1 LKNISSDEKAV
12 TVNGFDGG
20 GEEASQVL
28 TADFIEH
35 PNVKPGSLQRRD
47 YQVDLASLCSSQNT
61 LLVVPTGL
69 GKTAIALLV
78 VADLLRNYPEKK
90 CLLLAP
96 TRPLCHQ
103 HYRFLQKHLTIDE
116 DKIQVITGTDAL
128 DLRREKWI
136 SQIICAT
143 PQIIVRDIARGLIG
157 LEDISLIIFDE
168 AHRAVGEYAYCSIGK
183 NFAKTALGGRM
194 MGMTAS
200 LPDDERRVKEILLN
214 LDLAKIEFRDESS
227 PDVKPYVQKTD
238 VEVSEVSL
246 PPVIQ
251 NIRSALRSAISV
263 RVRRLRSAGLV
274 TLPNVG
280 SVGMKK
286 LLDIRAEVERRG
298 DQQARS
304 DLTAA
309 IRLNHAVTL
318 LETQSI
324 RSFTKFFDR
333 LAERYQGVG
342 FRRLMEDPQIRTA
355 YESARGALLL
365 GVEHPKIDE
374 LKKLLKS
381 LGKAEKVIV
390 FASYRDSV
398 EDIYESLCA
407 DGLRARYLIGKSGRG
422 QSQDEQV
429 RTIEDMR
436 SGLFDILV
444 ATQVG
449 EEGLDISECN
459 LVVFYDNVPSAVRF
473 IQRRGRTGR
482 EAPGRVI
489 ALVAKGTK
497 DESYYWSGKRRMQ
510 SSRKIAAN
518 LEKSKRDTEG
528 PMDKYVDRVKTS
540 PLIYVDTRESLL
552 LVDELKKQGS
562 RVDVKALPMGDFV
575 LSTDVVAERKTAEDF
590 VKSVIDGRLFNQLVA
605 MRETY
610 PRPILILEGDRRRAV
625 GIGSAAFLGALA
637 SVISD
642 FQVSIFTSSDES
654 ETAQILFHIA
664 RREQMDK
671 KKEVRIRSGRKPA
684 SISDMQKYIVA
695 GLPGVSTV
703 LADRFLRELKT
714 VANIFNSR
722 EKDLMRVEGVGEKLA
737 KRIRE
742 ISTKEYIS
750 EPTTTTNADAT
761 INTTTDEE
769 LQ

>member
-1 LKNISSDEKAV
+1 MV
-12 TVNGFDGG
+12 T
-20 GEEASQVL
+20 
-28 TADFIEH
+28 DFIEH
-35 PNVKPGSLQRRD
+35 PNVKPSSLQRRD

-78 VADLLRNYPEKK
+78 VAELLRNHPEKK
-90 CLLLAP
+90 CLMLAP

-103 HYRFLQKHLTIDE
+103 HYSFFQKHLTVSE
-116 DKIQVITGTDAL
+116 EKIQVITGTDLL
-128 DLRREKWI
+128 DLRREKWGG
-136 SQIICAT
+136 QIICAT
-143 PQIIVRDIARGLIG
+143 PQITVRDIARGLVNLG
-157 LEDISLIIFDE
+157 DLSLIIFDE
-168 AHRAVGEYAYCSIGK
+168 AHRAVGDYAYCSIGK
-183 NFAKTALGGRM
+183 NFAKIASGGRM

-214 LDLAKIEFRDESS
+214 LDLAKVEFRDEAS
-227 PDVKPYVQKTD
+227 PDVKPYVQKTN
-238 VEVSEVSL
+238 VEVTEVSL
-246 PPVIQ
+246 PPIIQ
-251 NIRSALRSAISV
+251 NIRNALRGAVSV
-263 RVRRLRSAGLV
+263 RVRRLRDAGLV
-274 TLPNVG
+274 TLSSYG

-309 IRLNHAVTL
+309 IRLNHAITL
-318 LETQSI
+318 LETQSV

-342 FRRLMEDPQIRTA
+342 FRRLMEDQQIRAA

-374 LKKLLKS
+374 LKKILKS
-381 LGKAEKVIV
+381 LGASEKAIV

-398 EDIYESLCA
+398 EDIYESLCT

-422 QSQDEQV
+422 QSQDQQV
-429 RTIEDMR
+429 QTIEDMR

-497 DESYYWSGKRRMQ
+497 DESYYWSGQRRMQ

-575 LSTDVVAERKTAEDF
+575 LSTDVVVERKTAEDF

-605 MRETY
+605 MREAY
-610 PRPILILEGDRRRAV
+610 PRPLLILEGDRRKAV

-637 SVISD
+637 SVVSD

-684 SISDMQKYIVA
+684 SISDQQKYIVA

-714 VANIFNSR
+714 IAKIFNAG
-722 EKDLMRVEGVGEKLA
+722 EEELMQVGGVGEKLA
-737 KRIRE
+737 KRITE
-742 ISTKEYIS
+742 ISRKEYTP
-750 EPTTTTNADAT
+750 EPITSAT
-761 INTTTDEE
+761 SDNSATDEE
-769 LQ
+769 PQQQQ

>member
-1 LKNISSDEKAV
+1 ME
-12 TVNGFDGG
+12 G
-20 GEEASQVL
+20 GEEALPVL
-28 TADFIEH
+28 VADFIEH

-78 VADLLRNYPEKK
+78 VAELLKNYPEKK
-90 CLLLAP
+90 CLMLAP

-103 HYRFLQKHLTIDE
+103 HYRFLQKHLTVDE
-116 DKIQVITGTDAL
+116 DKIQVITGTDLL
-128 DLRREKWI
+128 DLRREKW
-136 SQIICAT
+136 SGQIICAT
-143 PQIIVRDIARGLIG
+143 PQITVRDIARGLVTLG
-157 LEDISLIIFDE
+157 DLSLIIFDE
-168 AHRAVGEYAYCSIGK
+168 AHRAVGDYAYCSIGK
-183 NFAKTALGGRM
+183 NFSKISQGGRM

-200 LPDDERRVKEILLN
+200 LPDDEKRVKEILLN
-214 LDLAKIEFRDESS
+214 LDLAKVEFRDEAS

-238 VEVSEVSL
+238 VEVTEVSL

-251 NIRSALRSAISV
+251 NIRNALRGAVSV
-263 RVRRLRSAGLV
+263 RVRRLRDAGLV
-274 TLPNVG
+274 TLPSYGN
-280 SVGMKK
+280 VGMKK

-309 IRLNHAVTL
+309 IRLNHAITL
-318 LETQSI
+318 LETQSV

-342 FRRLMEDPQIRTA
+342 FRKLMEDQQIRAA

-374 LKKLLKS
+374 LKKILKS
-381 LGKAEKVIV
+381 LGASEKAIV

-422 QSQDEQV
+422 QSQDQQV

-436 SGLFDILV
+436 GGLFDILV

-459 LVVFYDNVPSAVRF
+459 LVIFYDNVPSAVRF

-482 EAPGRVI
+482 ESPGRVI

-497 DESYYWSGKRRMQ
+497 DESYYWSGQRRMQ

-528 PMDKYVDRVKTS
+528 PMDKYVDRVKIS

-552 LVDELKKQGS
+552 MVDELKKQGS

-575 LSTDVVAERKTAEDF
+575 LSTDVVVERKTAEDF
-590 VKSVIDGRLFNQLVA
+590 VKSVIDGRLFSQLVA
-605 MRETY
+605 MREAY
-610 PRPILILEGDRRRAV
+610 PRPLLVLEGDRRKAV

-637 SVISD
+637 SVITD
-642 FQVSIFTSSDES
+642 FQVSIYTTNDES
-654 ETAQILFHIA
+654 ETAQMLFHIA

-671 KKEVRIRSGRKPA
+671 KKEVRIRSGRKPV
-684 SISDMQKYIVA
+684 SISDQQKYIVA

-714 VANIFNSR
+714 VAHIFNAT
-722 EKDLMRVEGVGEKLA
+722 EEELTQVEGVGEKLA
-737 KRIRE
+737 KRITE
-742 ISTKEYIS
+742 ISRKEYTP
-750 EPTTTTNADAT
+750 EPTAT
-761 INTTTDEE
+761 STTTDAADSSDAADEE
-769 LQ
+769 PRPQ

>member
-1 LKNISSDEKAV
+1 MVAE
-12 TVNGFDGG
+12 
-20 GEEASQVL
+20 
-28 TADFIEH
+28 FIEH
-35 PNVKPGSLQRRD
+35 PNVKPSSLQRRD

-78 VADLLRNYPEKK
+78 VAELLRNHPEKK
-90 CLLLAP
+90 CLMLAP

-103 HYRFLQKHLTIDE
+103 HYRFLQKHLTVSE
-116 DKIQVITGTDAL
+116 DKIQVITGTDLL
-128 DLRREKWI
+128 DLRREKW
-136 SQIICAT
+136 SGQIICAT
-143 PQIIVRDIARGLIG
+143 PQITVRDIARGLVNLG
-157 LEDISLIIFDE
+157 DLSLIIFDE
-168 AHRAVGEYAYCSIGK
+168 AHRAVGDYAYCSIGK
-183 NFAKTALGGRM
+183 NFAKIAPSGRM

-214 LDLAKIEFRDESS
+214 LDLAKVEFRDEAS

-238 VEVSEVSL
+238 VEVTEVSL

-251 NIRSALRSAISV
+251 NIRNALRGAVSV
-263 RVRRLRSAGLV
+263 RVRRLRDAGLV
-274 TLPNVG
+274 TLPSYG

-309 IRLNHAVTL
+309 IRLNHAITL
-318 LETQSI
+318 LETQSV

-342 FRRLMEDPQIRTA
+342 FRRLMEDQQIRSA

-365 GVEHPKIDE
+365 GWEHPKIDE
-374 LKKLLKS
+374 LKKILKS
-381 LGKAEKVIV
+381 LGASEKAIV

-422 QSQDEQV
+422 QSQDQQI
-429 RTIEDMR
+429 RTIENMR

-482 EAPGRVI
+482 ETPGRVI

-497 DESYYWSGKRRMQ
+497 DESYYWSGQRRMQ
-510 SSRKIAAN
+510 SSRKIAAS

-528 PMDKYVDRVKTS
+528 PMDKYVGRVSTS
-540 PLIYVDTRESLL
+540 PLIYIDTRESLL
-552 LVDELKKQGS
+552 MVDELKKMGS
-562 RVDVKALPMGDFV
+562 RVDVKALPIGDFV
-575 LSTDVVAERKTAEDF
+575 LSTDVVVERKTAEDF
-590 VKSVIDGRLFNQLVA
+590 VKSVIDGRLFSQLVS
-605 MRETY
+605 MREAYT
-610 PRPILILEGDRRRAV
+610 RPLLILEGDRRKAV

-637 SVISD
+637 SVVTD
-642 FQVSIFTSSDES
+642 FQVSIFTTSDES
-654 ETAQILFHIA
+654 ETAQIIFHIA

-684 SISDMQKYIVA
+684 SISDQQKYIVA

-714 VANIFNSR
+714 IANIFNAS
-722 EKDLMRVEGVGEKLA
+722 EEELMQVEGVGEKLA
-737 KRIRE
+737 KRITE
-742 ISTKEYIS
+742 ISRKEYTA
-750 EPTTTTNADAT
+750 EPTATSATADSSET
-761 INTTTDEE
+761 GEE
-769 LQ
+769 PPQ

>member
-1 LKNISSDEKAV
+1 MV
-12 TVNGFDGG
+12 
-20 GEEASQVL
+20 
-28 TADFIEH
+28 ADFIEH
-35 PNVKPGSLQRRD
+35 PNVKAGSLQRRD
-47 YQVDLASLCSSQNT
+47 YQVDLASLCSRQNT

-78 VADLLRNYPEKK
+78 VADLLKNNPEKK
-90 CLLLAP
+90 CLMLAP

-103 HYRFLQKHLTIDE
+103 HYRFLQKHLTVNVE
-116 DKIQVITGTDAL
+116 KIQVITGTDLL
-128 DLRREKWI
+128 DLRREKWCG
-136 SQIICAT
+136 QIICAT
-143 PQIIVRDIARGLIG
+143 PQITVRDIARGLVS
-157 LEDISLIIFDE
+157 LKDLSLIIFDE
-168 AHRAVGEYAYCSIGK
+168 AHRAVGDYAYCSIGK
-183 NFAKTALGGRM
+183 NFAKIMPAGRM

-200 LPDDERRVKEILLN
+200 LPDDEQRVKEILLN
-214 LDLAKIEFRDESS
+214 LDLAKIEFRDEAS
-227 PDVKPYVQKTD
+227 PDVKPYVQRTD
-238 VEVSEVSL
+238 VEVTEVSL

-251 NIRSALRSAISV
+251 NIRNALRNAILV
-263 RVRRLRSAGLV
+263 RVRRLRDAGLV
-274 TLPNVG
+274 ALPSFGN
-280 SVGMKK
+280 VGMKK

-304 DLTAA
+304 DLTSA

-318 LETQSI
+318 LETQSV

-342 FRRLMEDPQIRTA
+342 FRRLMDDPQVRTA

-374 LKKLLKS
+374 LKKILKS
-381 LGKAEKVIV
+381 LSAAEKAIV
-390 FASYRDSV
+390 FASFRDSV

-497 DESYYWSGKRRMQ
+497 DESYYWSGQRRMR

-528 PMDKYVDRVKTS
+528 PMDKYVDRAKNS
-540 PLIYVDTRESLL
+540 PLIYIDTRESLL

-590 VKSVIDGRLFNQLVA
+590 VKSVIDGRLFSQLVA
-605 MRETY
+605 MREAY
-610 PRPILILEGDRRRAV
+610 PRPLLILEGDRRRAV
-625 GIGSAAFLGALA
+625 GIGSAAFIGALA
-637 SVISD
+637 SVVSD
-642 FQVSIFTSSDES
+642 FQVSIFTSSDEC

-671 KKEVRIRSGRKPA
+671 KKEVRIRSGRKPT
-684 SISDMQKYIVA
+684 STSDMQKYIVA

-714 VANIFNSR
+714 VANIFNAS
-722 EKDLMRVEGVGEKLA
+722 EEELMRIEGVGEKLA
-737 KRIRE
+737 KRINE
-742 ISTKEYIS
+742 ISTKEYLP
-750 EPTTTTNADAT
+750 ELATTTTAAT
-761 INTTTDEE
+761 STTADEE
-769 LQ
+769 Q

>member
-1 LKNISSDEKAV
+1 MV
-12 TVNGFDGG
+12 
-20 GEEASQVL
+20 
-28 TADFIEH
+28 ADFIEH

-78 VADLLRNYPEKK
+78 VAELLRNHPEKK
-90 CLLLAP
+90 CLMLAP

-103 HYRFLQKHLTIDE
+103 HYSFFQKHLTVSE
-116 DKIQVITGTDAL
+116 EKIQVITGTDLL
-128 DLRREKWI
+128 DLRREKWGG
-136 SQIICAT
+136 QIICAT
-143 PQIIVRDIARGLIG
+143 PQITVRDIARGLVNLG
-157 LEDISLIIFDE
+157 DLSLIIFDE
-168 AHRAVGEYAYCSIGK
+168 AHRAVGDYAYCSIGK
-183 NFAKTALGGRM
+183 NFAKIASGGRM

-214 LDLAKIEFRDESS
+214 LDLAKVEFRDEAS
-227 PDVKPYVQKTD
+227 PDVKPYVQKTN
-238 VEVSEVSL
+238 VEVTEVSL
-246 PPVIQ
+246 PPIIQ
-251 NIRSALRSAISV
+251 NIRNALRGAVSV
-263 RVRRLRSAGLV
+263 RVRRLRDAGLV
-274 TLPNVG
+274 TLSSYG

-309 IRLNHAVTL
+309 IRLNHAITL
-318 LETQSI
+318 LETQSV

-342 FRRLMEDPQIRTA
+342 FRRLMEDQQIRAA

-374 LKKLLKS
+374 LKKILKS
-381 LGKAEKVIV
+381 LGASEKAIV

-398 EDIYESLCA
+398 EDIYESLCT

-422 QSQDEQV
+422 QSQDQQV
-429 RTIEDMR
+429 QTIEDMR

-497 DESYYWSGKRRMQ
+497 DESYYWSGQRRMQ

-575 LSTDVVAERKTAEDF
+575 LSTDVVVERKTAEDF

-605 MRETY
+605 MREAY
-610 PRPILILEGDRRRAV
+610 PRPLLILEGDRRKAV

-637 SVISD
+637 SVVSD

-684 SISDMQKYIVA
+684 SISDQQKYIVA

-714 VANIFNSR
+714 IAKIFNAG
-722 EKDLMRVEGVGEKLA
+722 EEELMQVGGVGEKLA
-737 KRIRE
+737 KRITE
-742 ISTKEYIS
+742 ISRKEYTP
-750 EPTTTTNADAT
+750 EPITSAT
-761 INTTTDEE
+761 SDNSATDEE
-769 LQ
+769 PQQQQ

>member
-1 LKNISSDEKAV
+1 MV
-12 TVNGFDGG
+12 
-20 GEEASQVL
+20 
-28 TADFIEH
+28 ADFIEH

-78 VADLLRNYPEKK
+78 VAELLRNHPEKK
-90 CLLLAP
+90 CLMLAP

-103 HYRFLQKHLTIDE
+103 HYSFLQKHLTISE
-116 DKIQVITGTDAL
+116 EKIQVITGTDLL
-128 DLRREKWI
+128 DLRREKWGG
-136 SQIICAT
+136 QIICAT
-143 PQIIVRDIARGLIG
+143 PQITVRDIARGLVNLG
-157 LEDISLIIFDE
+157 DLSLIIFDE
-168 AHRAVGEYAYCSIGK
+168 AHRAVGDYAYCSIGK
-183 NFAKTALGGRM
+183 NFAKIASGGRM

-214 LDLAKIEFRDESS
+214 LDLAKVEFRDEAS

-238 VEVSEVSL
+238 VEVTEVSL

-251 NIRSALRSAISV
+251 NIRNALRGAVSV
-263 RVRRLRSAGLV
+263 RVRRLRDAGLV
-274 TLPNVG
+274 TLPSYGN
-280 SVGMKK
+280 VGMKK

-309 IRLNHAVTL
+309 IRLNHAITL
-318 LETQSI
+318 LETQSV

-342 FRRLMEDPQIRTA
+342 FRRLMEDQQIRAA

-374 LKKLLKS
+374 LKKILKS
-381 LGKAEKVIV
+381 LGASEKAIV

-398 EDIYESLCA
+398 EDIYESLCT

-422 QSQDEQV
+422 QSQDQQV

-497 DESYYWSGKRRMQ
+497 DESYYWSGQRRMQ

-575 LSTDVVAERKTAEDF
+575 LSTDVVVERKTAEDF

-605 MRETY
+605 MREAY
-610 PRPILILEGDRRRAV
+610 PRPLLILEGDRRKAV

-637 SVISD
+637 SVVSD

-684 SISDMQKYIVA
+684 SISDQQKYIVA

-714 VANIFNSR
+714 IAKIFNAC
-722 EKDLMRVEGVGEKLA
+722 EEELMQVGGVGEKLA
-737 KRIRE
+737 KRITE
-742 ISTKEYIS
+742 ISRKEYTP
-750 EPTTTTNADAT
+750 EPITSAT
-761 INTTTDEE
+761 SDNSATDEE
-769 LQ
+769 PQQQQ

>member
-1 LKNISSDEKAV
+1 MV
-12 TVNGFDGG
+12 
-20 GEEASQVL
+20 
-28 TADFIEH
+28 ADFIEH

-78 VADLLRNYPEKK
+78 VAELLRNHPEKK
-90 CLLLAP
+90 CLMLAP

-103 HYRFLQKHLTIDE
+103 HYSFLQKHLTVSE
-116 DKIQVITGTDAL
+116 DKIQVITGTDLL
-128 DLRREKWI
+128 DLRRQKWGG
-136 SQIICAT
+136 QIICAT
-143 PQIIVRDIARGLIG
+143 PQITVRDIARGLVNLG
-157 LEDISLIIFDE
+157 DLSLIIFDE
-168 AHRAVGEYAYCSIGK
+168 AHRAVGDYAYCSIGK
-183 NFAKTALGGRM
+183 NFAKIASGGRM

-214 LDLAKIEFRDESS
+214 LDLAKVEFRDESS

-238 VEVSEVSL
+238 VEVTEVSL

-251 NIRSALRSAISV
+251 NIRNALRGAVSV
-263 RVRRLRSAGLV
+263 RVRRLRDAGLV
-274 TLPNVG
+274 TLPSYG

-309 IRLNHAVTL
+309 IRLNHAITL
-318 LETQSI
+318 LETQSV

-342 FRRLMEDPQIRTA
+342 FRRLMEDQQIRAA

-374 LKKLLKS
+374 LKKILKS
-381 LGKAEKVIV
+381 LGASEKAIV

-398 EDIYESLCA
+398 EDIYESLCT

-422 QSQDEQV
+422 QSQDQQV

-497 DESYYWSGKRRMQ
+497 DESYYWSGQRRMQ

-528 PMDKYVDRVKTS
+528 PMDKYVDRVKIS

-575 LSTDVVAERKTAEDF
+575 LSTDVVVERKTAEDF

-605 MRETY
+605 MREAY
-610 PRPILILEGDRRRAV
+610 PRPLLILEGDRRKAV

-637 SVISD
+637 SVVTD
-642 FQVSIFTSSDES
+642 FQVSIFTSSNES

-664 RREQMDK
+664 RREQIDK

-684 SISDMQKYIVA
+684 SISDQQKYIVA

-714 VANIFNSR
+714 IAKIFNAG
-722 EKDLMRVEGVGEKLA
+722 EKELMQVGGVGEKLA
-737 KRIRE
+737 KRITE
-742 ISTKEYIS
+742 ISRKEYTP
-750 EPTTTTNADAT
+750 EPITSAT
-761 INTTTDEE
+761 SDNSDTGEE
-769 LQ
+769 PRQQQ

>member
-1 LKNISSDEKAV
+1 MV
-12 TVNGFDGG
+12 
-20 GEEASQVL
+20 
-28 TADFIEH
+28 ADFIEH

-78 VADLLRNYPEKK
+78 VAELLRNHPEKK
-90 CLLLAP
+90 CLMLAP

-103 HYRFLQKHLTIDE
+103 HYSFLQKHLTVSE
-116 DKIQVITGTDAL
+116 DKIQVITGTDLL
-128 DLRREKWI
+128 DLRREKWGG
-136 SQIICAT
+136 QIICAT
-143 PQIIVRDIARGLIG
+143 PQITVRDIARGLVNLG
-157 LEDISLIIFDE
+157 DLSLIIFDE
-168 AHRAVGEYAYCSIGK
+168 AHRAVGDYAYCSIGK
-183 NFAKTALGGRM
+183 NFAKIASGGRM

-214 LDLAKIEFRDESS
+214 LDLAKVEFRDEAS

-238 VEVSEVSL
+238 VEVTEVSL

-251 NIRSALRSAISV
+251 NIRNALRGAVSV
-263 RVRRLRSAGLV
+263 RVRRLRDAGLV
-274 TLPNVG
+274 TLPSYG

-309 IRLNHAVTL
+309 IRLNHAITL
-318 LETQSI
+318 LETQSV

-342 FRRLMEDPQIRTA
+342 FRRLMEDQQIRAA

-374 LKKLLKS
+374 LKKILKS
-381 LGKAEKVIV
+381 LGASEKAIV

-398 EDIYESLCA
+398 EDIYESLCT

-422 QSQDEQV
+422 QSQDQQV

-497 DESYYWSGKRRMQ
+497 DESYYWSGQRRMQ
-510 SSRKIAAN
+510 SSRKIAAS

-575 LSTDVVAERKTAEDF
+575 LSTDVVVERKTAEDF

-605 MRETY
+605 MREAY
-610 PRPILILEGDRRRAV
+610 PRPLLILEGDRRKAV

-637 SVISD
+637 SVVSD
-642 FQVSIFTSSDES
+642 FQVSIFTSCDES

-684 SISDMQKYIVA
+684 SISDQQKYIVA

-714 VANIFNSR
+714 IAKIFNAG
-722 EKDLMRVEGVGEKLA
+722 EEDLMQVGGVGEKLA
-737 KRIRE
+737 KRITE
-742 ISTKEYIS
+742 ISRKEYTP
-750 EPTTTTNADAT
+750 EPITSAT
-761 INTTTDEE
+761 SDNSATDEE
-769 LQ
+769 PQQQQ